1 MTYLRATSLDDALA
15 ELARQP
21 RRVICGGTDAYA
33 DPAERAP
40 AAGWLDVAGLDALR
54 GIATQDGAVR
64 LGAAVTW
71 DEIDRSPLMPTSL
84 REAARQIGARPI
96 RIAGSIGGNLCHA
109 ASAAD
114 GVPPLLTLEAH
125 VELASV
131 RGLRRRPLDQFLLGR
146 RRTARQ
152 PDELM
157 TAITW
162 MNPGATERTAFI
174 KCANRDG
181 TALAVVSA
189 AVRLRWSE
197 AGMLALARIAI
208 GAASEVPVRAR
219 ELEAHLEGARPQD
232 LTARIRDAG
241 LPELSPIDDVRGSA
255 ALRRHLAR
263 IAVERACARCNG
275 DGERA

>member
-114 GVPPLLTLEAH
+114 GGPPLLTLEAH
-125 VELASV
+125 VELASM
-131 RGLRRRPLDQFLLGR
+131 RGLRRLPLDQFLLGR

-162 MNPGATERTAFI
+162 MSPGATERTAFI

-189 AVRLRWSE
+189 AVRLRWSD
-197 AGMLALARIAI
+197 AGVLALARIAI

-219 ELEAHLEGARPQD
+219 ELEARLEGARPQD

-275 DGERA
+275 DGGRA